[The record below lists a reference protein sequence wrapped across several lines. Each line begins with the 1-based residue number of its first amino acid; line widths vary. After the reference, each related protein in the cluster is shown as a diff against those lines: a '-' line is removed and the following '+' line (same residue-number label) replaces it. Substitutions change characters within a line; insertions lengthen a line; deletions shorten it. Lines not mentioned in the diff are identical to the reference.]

1 MGGGQEGA
9 AGEDPRMIVSYFEK
23 NHRYYFF
30 VKEALSDAESQLA
43 RMEVGRRGLEGDQQR
58 LHGALEDKESEARA
72 LRAKCDSLTRGVAA
86 LEDKCSGLAATV
98 DGLNSQLERSAQNEG
113 ELQVVFQCVKRNYSI
128 F

>member
-1 MGGGQEGA
+1 ML
-9 AGEDPRMIVSYFEK
+9 
-23 NHRYYFF
+23 FF
-30 VKEALSDAESQLA
+30 VQEALSDAESQLA

-113 ELQVVFQCVKRNYSI
+113 ELQVVFQCVRKNYSI
-128 F
+128 FYLYILFALGEDRGAEP